1 MAGKR
6 SHEIDSP
13 ENVGNTSELSH
24 DEEDKLLGD
33 DDAEINQPPR
43 TLQNNPTTRWEQ
55 HF

>member
-13 ENVGNTSELSH
+13 ENVGNTAELSH

-33 DDAEINQPPR
+33 DDAEINQPSR
-43 TLQNNPTTRWEQ
+43 TLQNNPTAR
-55 HF
+55 